1 MRRLA
6 WNLLGFAAVGVAG
19 ALLAACTASV
29 THPTKSA
36 SEMQADIDQ
45 CTQRAHNRYW
55 MDPVAAL
62 YRSYDCLEARG
73 YRRDEGD
80 FAAQVDRA
88 LGERRAAPEQPR
100 EPCRV
105 PCRRR

>member
-1 MRRLA
+1 MT
-6 WNLLGFAAVGVAG
+6 LGPFPLGSIAAVSVA
-19 ALLAACTASV
+19 AAVLPACTASV
-29 THPTKSA
+29 THPTKTA
-36 SEMQADIDQ
+36 AEMQVDIEH
-45 CTQRAHNRYW
+45 CTQRAHRRYW

-88 LGERRAAPEQPR
+88 LGERQKAPR
-100 EPCRV
+100 EPPQACRV

>member
-1 MRRLA
+1 MTRNGLCA
-6 WNLLGFAAVGVAG
+6 ITGAILAG
-19 ALLAACTASV
+19 ALPACTASV
-29 THPTKSA
+29 THPTKSP

-45 CTQRAHNRYW
+45 CTSRANRRYR

-73 YRRDEGD
+73 YQRDED
-80 FAAQVDRA
+80 DIAARVERA
-88 LGERRAAPEQPR
+88 LGERRRPLHRSP

-105 PCRRR
+105 PCRR

>member
-1 MRRLA
+1 MRPSAWRLLA
-6 WNLLGFAAVGVAG
+6 FAAVGTA
-19 ALLAACTASV
+19 AAALAACTASV

-36 SEMQADIDQ
+36 SEMRADIDQ
-45 CTQRAHNRYW
+45 CTDRAHRRYW